1 MTSDAAESSPD
12 HIYRV
17 KRAMAQVSSRTR
29 TAAIDS
35 PPRLA
40 ITSCSACRTYLCDS
54 KRSAVVLL
62 LYLFT
67 KVALCA
73 LVAVVSAGETRE
85 KRGLLGGGGVAIG
98 GIGGYSGHGYG
109 GYSGLGYSGVSAVGY
124 SAPVVA
130 AAPIVAAPRVVA
142 VNQVVSVPKVV
153 SVPQVVQVRK
163 VVSVPQVVTVKKV
176 VAGASYA
183 APAVASYGGYGAGA
197 GIGLVGGGGWW

>member
-1 MTSDAAESSPD
+1 MVQDFWHRWSHEYLVHCLQRYKWSNLISEPRIGD
-12 HIYRV
+12 IVLV
-17 KRAMAQVSSRTR
+17 KE
-29 TAAIDS
+29 DNL
-35 PPRLA
+35 PPARW
-40 ITSCSACRTYLCDS
+40 
-54 KRSAVVLL
+54 LL
-62 LYLFT
+62 G

-85 KRGLLGGGGVAIG
+85 KRGLLGGGGGVAIG

-130 AAPIVAAPRVVA
+130 AARIVAAPRVVA
-142 VNQVVSVPKVV
+142 VNQVVNVPKVV
-153 SVPQVVQVRK
+153 TVPQVVQVRK

-183 APAVASYGGYGAGA
+183 APAVASYGGYGYGAGA
-197 GIGLVGGGGWW
+197 GIGLVGGGSGWW